1 MKSIGFKKTIIISI
15 VILVTLCLLTSNW
28 MAYSKLRDSTI
39 DNIDTHSQTVIKYE
53 TNNIESWFSTKALLI
68 NSLASRYADPA
79 QSHDYVN
86 IARLAKK
93 IGELSTVYFGFDDG
107 STYATE
113 QGENWI
119 DGVAIKSQYDPR
131 IRPWYQL
138 AKATNGLALTDVYT
152 DAVTGHPVVSIVK
165 NFGNGVVLGDIALSV
180 LNSTVKQIDFPGAV
194 TAITDQSG
202 KALASNSSTLKVG
215 TKLTDVGM
223 DNVQKSMILK
233 SEAKIDYTLN
243 GVNKLA
249 FTKEIKLV
257 NGKKWYLFIGVDKSV
272 AYTKVTEALHDAIL
286 SSFVMLSIAILLI
299 IIILNSLY
307 RPILTLKEMIL
318 DLSAGN
324 GDLTRRLPVTNHDD
338 LGEIS
343 QGINQFIENLQSLM
357 LEVSQTS
364 EHISSSVTQLKNQT
378 DTNNQVLNAHS
389 METDQIVAAIE
400 EMSAT
405 ATDVAGNA
413 AEASRFTHDTNIQVS
428 GSREVVTNA
437 TNIVSKLAE
446 DVENTATSIHEIG
459 KYSDEINSVLNVIG
473 SIADQ
478 TNLLALNAAIEAARA
493 GEQGRGFAVVA
504 DEVRALAGRTQSSTA
519 EIEETLNKLLNGSKT
534 AISAMD
540 ATKSTCEKTTENTKL
555 VANDLSDI
563 AQSVTNI
570 DDLNTLIATA
580 AEQQSSVAED
590 ITRNMTAIRDIVN
603 ELNMNGES
611 TSNEATNL
619 AAANSQLKSVVGKF
633 KLQ

>member
-1 MKSIGFKKTIIISI
+1 
-15 VILVTLCLLTSNW
+15 LLFYW
-28 MAYSKLRDSTI
+28 
-39 DNIDTHSQTVIKYE
+39 
-53 TNNIESWFSTKALLI
+53 LL
-68 NSLASRYADPA
+68 
-79 QSHDYVN
+79 
-86 IARLAKK
+86 
-93 IGELSTVYFGFDDG
+93 LS
-107 STYATE
+107 
-113 QGENWI
+113 
-119 DGVAIKSQYDPR
+119 
-131 IRPWYQL
+131 
-138 AKATNGLALTDVYT
+138 
-152 DAVTGHPVVSIVK
+152 
-165 NFGNGVVLGDIALSV
+165 
-180 LNSTVKQIDFPGAV
+180 
-194 TAITDQSG
+194 
-202 KALASNSSTLKVG
+202 
-215 TKLTDVGM
+215 
-223 DNVQKSMILK
+223 
-233 SEAKIDYTLN
+233 
-243 GVNKLA
+243 
-249 FTKEIKLV
+249 
-257 NGKKWYLFIGVDKSV
+257 
-272 AYTKVTEALHDAIL
+272 
-286 SSFVMLSIAILLI
+286 
-299 IIILNSLY
+299 
-307 RPILTLKEMIL
+307 
-318 DLSAGN
+318 
-324 GDLTRRLPVTNHDD
+324 RRLPVTSHDD

-343 QGINQFIENLQSLM
+343 QGINRFIENLQSLM

-378 DTNNQVLNAHS
+378 DANNQVLNAHS

-413 AEASRFTHDTNIQVS
+413 AEASRFTHDTNTQVS
-428 GSREVVTNA
+428 GSRDVVTNA

-540 ATKSTCEKTTENTKL
+540 ATKSTCEKATENTRL
-555 VANDLSDI
+555 VANDLGDI

-570 DDLNTLIATA
+570 NDLNTLIATA

-590 ITRNMTAIRDIVN
+590 ITRNMTAIREIVN
-603 ELNMNGES
+603 ELSMNGES